1 MFPTF
6 KWIYTV
12 ATNEWNQSYDSLDER
27 IDQLLKLSSISIL
40 TVVLSPLLV
49 SYDIGYELGNQYIA
63 CSRQPTNKPEEEENV
78 PLRPVIT
85 LRRSARLAAKRL
97 TIS

>member
-1 MFPTF
+1 MFHTF
-6 KWIYTV
+6 KWIYTI

-27 IDQLLKLSSISIL
+27 IDQLLKLSSISFL

-49 SYDIGYELGNQYIA
+49 SYDIGHELGNQYIA
-63 CSRQPTNKPEEEENV
+63 CSRQTTNKPEEEENV

-97 TIS
+97 ATS

>member
-6 KWIYTV
+6 QWIYTV
-12 ATNEWNQSYDSLDER
+12 ATTEWNQSYDSLDER

-49 SYDIGYELGNQYIA
+49 SYDIGQELGSQYVR
-63 CSRQPTNKPEEEENV
+63 CSRVKKEEQIESVEPLAPT
-78 PLRPVIT
+78 IT

-97 TIS
+97 AIS